1 MRHSDID
8 AHLNLNGW
16 PARLVRLPTSLLV
29 AMIAALSLTVLYVEL
44 PGRPLILHSVQK
56 LGHPLVFGLITLGLF
71 VIRRQ
76 RRPMGGLVGDYLPTL
91 LIATVLGFM
100 TEVSQVVT
108 HRDPAVK
115 DFMLDLRGVLCTLA
129 LLAAFDPRLH
139 PRSTNR
145 RARVG
150 FLLLAGL
157 ISVMTL
163 APVGWVT
170 AAYVQRALSAPTVFA
185 PRSSL
190 DLLLVSLTDTSP
202 DLTALPTVYAH
213 SNGERALRVPLTTR
227 PYSGVSMDEPL
238 SDWRRYQQLRIDV
251 TNPTKLELPLHI
263 RVQDRA
269 HDGNYADRYEGLQV
283 LPPQT
288 RRTLEIPLSD
298 IVSGPLHRRLDLGRI
313 GAVSLYKVGSE
324 GPREL
329 WLSRVELR

>member
-1 MRHSDID
+1 MGHSDND
-8 AHLNLNGW
+8 SHLNLNSWLG
-16 PARLVRLPTSLLV
+16 RLVRLPTSLFV
-29 AMIAALSLTVLYVEL
+29 VMIAALSLTVLYVEL

-76 RRPMGGLVGDYLPTL
+76 RQSDGGLLGDYLPTL
-91 LIATVLGFM
+91 LIATALGFM

-115 DFMLDLRGVLCTLA
+115 DFMLDLRGILCALS

-139 PRSTNR
+139 SRSTHQ
-145 RARVG
+145 RARSG

-157 ISVMTL
+157 IGVVTL
-163 APVGWVT
+163 APLGWVT
-170 AAYVQRALSAPTVFA
+170 AAYVQRGLSAPTVFA

-202 DLTALPTVYAH
+202 DLGPLPTAYAH

-227 PYSGVSMDEPL
+227 PYSGVSLDEPL

-251 TNPTKLELPLHI
+251 TNPTKAELPLHI

-269 HDGNYADRYEGLQV
+269 HDGDYADRYEGLQV
-283 LPPQT
+283 VPPLS
-288 RRTLEIPLSD
+288 RRTLEISLTD
-298 IVSGPLHRRLDLGRI
+298 IVSGPLRRPLDLSRI
-313 GAVSLYKVGSE
+313 GAVSLYKIGNE